1 MGLDDPDQN
10 NTEGRSCGAE
20 AADPERRR
28 QPDFPGMSVADQC
41 PLSVR
46 QTVSLHA
53 YQGGVTQVVQVPPS
67 DLRRKSLEL
76 RRMGWT
82 VIRTDAVA

>member
-1 MGLDDPDQN
+1 MGSAFPVQN
-10 NTEGRSCGAE
+10 SSAVRSCAAE

-28 QPDFPGMSVADQC
+28 LPDFPGVSFADQC

-67 DLRRKSLEL
+67 DVRRKCLEL

-82 VIRTDAVA
+82 VIRTDAAA

>member
-1 MGLDDPDQN
+1 MGSAFPVQN
-10 NTEGRSCGAE
+10 SAAGRVCGAE
-20 AADPERRR
+20 ASDPERSRF
-28 QPDFPGMSVADQC
+28 PDFSGVSVAGQC

-67 DLRRKSLEL
+67 DVRGKSLEL

-82 VIRTDAVA
+82 VIRTEASA